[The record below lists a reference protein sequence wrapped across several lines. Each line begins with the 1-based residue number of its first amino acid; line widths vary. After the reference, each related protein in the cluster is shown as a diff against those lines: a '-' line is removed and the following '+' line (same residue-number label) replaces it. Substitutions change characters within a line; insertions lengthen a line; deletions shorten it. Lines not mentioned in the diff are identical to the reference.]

1 MFDAVPVHCLHA
13 SDIDAATTAAG
24 NSSCQGSR
32 IAVEFGWSSEE
43 IAHRARIRDVLERV
57 LPEDWEAMSVHGPGS
72 DVQTAYSRRF
82 CEVLAQEDLLVP
94 QWPRAFGG
102 EDAPVWQQ
110 FILGEEMWAAGEPRG
125 PQYMNINWIGPV
137 LMRFGTPAQQDT
149 YLPPIRAGNAIWCQG
164 FSEPSAGSD
173 LAALRTAAVPVEGG
187 YRVSGAKVWT
197 SYAGHADHCF
207 LLARVPRTEGGA
219 EGKAG
224 IVILLTD
231 MRAPGIQVKQI
242 PALIGEG
249 DIHEVFFDDV
259 FVPDANRLGAE
270 GQAWEIISYA
280 LQNERVGIARYE
292 FSRRMLDRGVARL
305 KASGAWAD
313 PCVQEKAGRALMLCE
328 AARLLVYRIV
338 DGKARNLPAD
348 DYGPIARW
356 SVVLADN
363 GVNEFLTECLPDGL
377 LGEDPVQLAHHQ
389 RAIAAGVASGAAEIQ
404 LNLIARRWL
413 ELPSERARP

>member
-1 MFDAVPVHCLHA
+1 M
-13 SDIDAATTAAG
+13 
-24 NSSCQGSR
+24 
-32 IAVEFGWSSEE
+32 EFGWSTQEQ
-43 IAHRARIRDVLERV
+43 AHRERV
-57 LPEDWEAMSVHGPGS
+57 REVLQRLLPPDWEQISVHGPGS
-72 DVQTAYSRRF
+72 DAQTAFSRDF
-82 CEVLAQEDLLVP
+82 CPALDREHLLVP
-94 QWPRAFGG
+94 HWPREFGG
-102 EDAPVWQQ
+102 EDAEVWQQ

-137 LMRFGTPAQQDT
+137 LMRFGTPAQQEK
-149 YLPPIRAGNAIWCQG
+149 YLPPIRAGQAVWCQG

-173 LAALRTAAVPVEGG
+173 LAALRTRAVPVPGG
-187 YRVSGAKVWT
+187 YRVSGAKIWT
-197 SYAGHADHCF
+197 SYAGHADTCF
-207 LLARVPRTEGGA
+207 LLARVPVADGGA

-231 MRAPGIQVKQI
+231 MTAPGIQVKQI

-259 FVPDANRLGAE
+259 FVPDTERLGEE
-270 GQAWEIISYA
+270 GQAWEIINYA

-305 KASGAWAD
+305 KTAGRWRD
-313 PCVQEKAGRALMLCE
+313 PTVQEAAGRALMLCE

-338 DGKARNLPAD
+338 DGKARDLPAD
-348 DYGPIARW
+348 AYGAIARW
-356 SVVLADN
+356 AVVLADN
-363 GVNEFLTECLPDGL
+363 GVNDFLTEFLPDGL
-377 LGEDPVQLAHHQ
+377 LGEDPVQVAHHQ

-413 ELPSERARP
+413 ELPSERTRR